1 MQLPRKPIRHPAFD
15 VAERPFIVIW
25 EITRACDL
33 ACAHC
38 RAEAMPLRNP
48 DELSTD
54 EGRAL
59 IDEVAGFGTPPP
71 ILILTGGDPMKRPDL
86 KDLIAH
92 AVKLRLPVALSPSG
106 TPLLTPDVIY
116 DLRAAGLKA
125 MSLSVD
131 GAEPAV
137 HDAFRGIPGVFERT
151 MTAWDTARK
160 CGLKVQINTTVASLN
175 LIHLPKIAHE
185 VLNRGAMTWSIFPLV
200 PMGRGTGLERIS
212 AQECEDVMNFL
223 YDVGTV
229 ISVKTTEGHHFKRV
243 FLERT
248 ILERRKVPCEQVMQ
262 LGPAYHALRAGLQP
276 WPVGTHARRTPMD
289 VNAGRGFVFVS
300 HVGTVHPSGFLPVSA
315 GNVHHEK
322 LGEIYRDSKLF
333 RDLREPVML
342 AGRCGMCEFS
352 PVCGG
357 SRSRAYALTGDP
369 LAEDEMCNYVPGSFP
384 FQDDVAELLAAEAQA
399 GTQGHEAGP
408 AGHRMAH
415 HPH

>member
-1 MQLPRKPIRHPAFD
+1 MLSPRKPIRHPAFD

-48 DELSTD
+48 SELSTE
-54 EGRAL
+54 EGCAL
-59 IDEVAGFGTPPP
+59 IDEVASFGTPPP
-71 ILILTGGDPMKRPDL
+71 LLILTGGDPMKRPDL
-86 KDLIAH
+86 ADLIAH
-92 AVKLRLPVALSPSG
+92 GIKRRLPVALSPSG
-106 TPLLTPDVIY
+106 TPLLTPSVVG

-137 HDAFRGIPGVFERT
+137 HDAFRGINGVFERT
-151 MTAWDTARK
+151 MAAWDAARK
-160 CGLKVQINTTVASLN
+160 CGLKVQINTTVAKLN
-175 LIHLPKIAHE
+175 LMHLPKIAHE
-185 VLNRGAMTWSIFPLV
+185 VLDRGAMTWSIFPLV

-248 ILERRKVPCEQVMQ
+248 ILERRGVAHDQVMP
-262 LGPAYHALRAGLQP
+262 LGPAYHALRAGLEP
-276 WPVGTHARRTPMD
+276 WPIGTHARRTPMD
-289 VNAGRGFVFVS
+289 VNAGRGFVFIS
-300 HVGTVHPSGFLPVSA
+300 HTGTVHPSGFLPVSA
-315 GNVHHEK
+315 GNVHQEK
-322 LGEIYRDSKLF
+322 LSEIYRNSKLF
-333 RDLREPVML
+333 KELREPVML
-342 AGRCGMCEFS
+342 LGRCGQCEFS

-357 SRSRAYALTGDP
+357 SRSRAFALTGDP
-369 LAEDEMCNYVPGSFP
+369 LAEDEMCGYVPASFP
-384 FQDDVAELLAAEAQA
+384 FQQDVAEFLAADAQGA
-399 GTQGHEAGP
+399 GLTHEAGP
-408 AGHRMAH
+408 GDR
-415 HPH
+415 PPIRP